1 MARKVRVNAEIDD
14 EVDRRLRT
22 LWVIKRGQS
31 LSDVLNAVLAKALP
45 PMSELT
51 RKLEESEATA

>member
-1 MARKVRVNAEIDD
+1 MAGKARVNAEIDED
-14 EVDRRLRT
+14 VDRRLRT

-45 PMSELT
+45 SMSELT

>member
-1 MARKVRVNAEIDD
+1 MAGKVRVNAEIDD

-22 LWVIKRGQS
+22 LWVIRRGQS
-31 LSDVLNAVLAKALP
+31 LSDVLNAVLSKALP

-51 RKLEESEATA
+51 RKLAESEATA

>member
-1 MARKVRVNAEIDD
+1 MAKKVRVNAEVD
-14 EVDRRLRT
+14 EEVGLRLRT
-22 LWVIKRGQS
+22 LWVLRGGRS

-51 RKLEESEATA
+51 RQLAESEATT

>member
-1 MARKVRVNAEIDD
+1 MAGKARVNAEIDED
-14 EVDRRLRT
+14 VDRRLRT

-31 LSDVLNAVLAKALP
+31 LSDVLNTVLAKALP

-51 RKLEESEATA
+51 RQLAESEATA